1 MGKDNLTDVVKRL
14 RIKIDKNRN
23 WEHHINKIS
32 GKYRPEKTSYL
43 ETFYAVLKE
52 ENMPQFRF

>member
-32 GKYRPEKTSYL
+32 VK
-43 ETFYAVLKE
+43 
-52 ENMPQFRF
+52 